1 MAANNLRNE
10 ESEESLLKELK
21 STFGYEGFKSDLQK
35 KAVLA
40 VYQGKTC
47 TMDKCGCRGNGWFEA

>member
-1 MAANNLRNE
+1 MMANNDKKLRNE
-10 ESEESLLKELK
+10 ESKESLLKELK

-40 VYQGKTC
+40 V
-47 TMDKCGCRGNGWFEA
+47 RHSLA